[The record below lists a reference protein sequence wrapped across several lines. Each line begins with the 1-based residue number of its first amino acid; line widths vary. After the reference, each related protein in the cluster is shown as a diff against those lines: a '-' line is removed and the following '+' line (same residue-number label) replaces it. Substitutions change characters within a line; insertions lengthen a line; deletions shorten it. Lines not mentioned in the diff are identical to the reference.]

1 MPLLCNKKILPHKI
15 EKLYEIIT
23 DVEKYP
29 EFIPW
34 FKRIKITSIK
44 DNVIVTDVTVEFLF
58 IKDSYTSTTEL
69 HKPTIVSGEKV
80 ASAIVTM
87 VDGPFNNF
95 VTIWSLTEL
104 DNNKCFVEFKCDF
117 SFNNKLYDEMAQ
129 VALKPMNKKIMD
141 AFIKRAALLK

>member
-1 MPLLCNKKILPHKI
+1 MPLLRNERILPHKI
-15 EKLYEIIT
+15 DKLYEIIT

-34 FKRIKITSIK
+34 FKKIKITSIK
-44 DNVIVTDVTVEFLF
+44 DNIVITDVIVEFLF
-58 IKDSYTSTTEL
+58 IRDNYTSTTEL
-69 HKPTIVSGEKV
+69 HRPTIVNGENI

-104 DNNKCFVEFKCDF
+104 DDNKCLVEFKCDF
-117 SFNNKLYDEMAQ
+117 SFNNKLYDDMAQ
-129 VALKPMNKKIMD
+129 VALKPMNKKIID
-141 AFIKRAALLK
+141 AFVKRAANVK

>member
-1 MPLLCNKKILPHKI
+1 MPLLRNEKILPYKI

-34 FKRIKITSIK
+34 FKKIKITSVK
-44 DNVIVTDVTVEFLF
+44 DNIIVTDVTVEFLF
-58 IKDSYTSTTEL
+58 VRDSYTSTTEL
-69 HKPTIVSGEKV
+69 HQPTVVNDEKV

-87 VDGPFNNF
+87 IDGPFNNF
-95 VTIWSLTEL
+95 ITIWSLNEL
-104 DNNKCFVEFKCDF
+104 DDERCLVEFKCDF
-117 SFNNKLYDEMAQ
+117 SFNNKLYDDMAE
-129 VALKPMNKKIMD
+129 VALRAMNKKIMD